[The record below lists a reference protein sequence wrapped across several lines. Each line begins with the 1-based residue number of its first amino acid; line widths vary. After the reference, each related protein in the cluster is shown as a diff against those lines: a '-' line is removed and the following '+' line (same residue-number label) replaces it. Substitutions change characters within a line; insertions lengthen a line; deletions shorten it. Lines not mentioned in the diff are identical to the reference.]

1 MTEGGKI
8 DWACHNNDA
17 ATVFNEVEDFA
28 EAIQKALDF
37 YHQHPDETLIVIT
50 ADHETGGIVLGKGPY
65 KLNLNVLQHQKT
77 SEEQLTEMIK
87 ALRKEKNNK
96 VSWEEIQAL
105 LAEQMGF
112 WKTVP
117 LNEKQEKELK
127 EVYRSSFRG
136 EKVVLE
142 KNLYSSNEPLAGK
155 AVKILNSIALV
166 GWTSGGHSAGV
177 VPVYAIGTGSEL
189 FQGKLDNIDIP
200 RKIAQAAGYDQN

>member
-1 MTEGGKI
+1 M
-8 DWACHNNDA
+8 
-17 ATVFNEVEDFA
+17 
-28 EAIQKALDF
+28 
-37 YHQHPDETLIVIT
+37 
-50 ADHETGGIVLGKGPY
+50 
-65 KLNLNVLQHQKT
+65 NLNVLQHQKT

-200 RKIAQAAGYDQN
+200 HKIAQAAGYDQN

>member
-1 MTEGGKI
+1 
-8 DWACHNNDA
+8 
-17 ATVFNEVEDFA
+17 
-28 EAIQKALDF
+28 
-37 YHQHPDETLIVIT
+37 
-50 ADHETGGIVLGKGPY
+50 
-65 KLNLNVLQHQKT
+65 
-77 SEEQLTEMIK
+77 
-87 ALRKEKNNK
+87 
-96 VSWEEIQAL
+96 
-105 LAEQMGF
+105 MGF

-200 RKIAQAAGYDQN
+200 HKIAQAAGYDQN